1 MRSTSD
7 AKHLRY
13 ERLFCLFQV
22 DFEQFK
28 NALIL
33 VLSSHVEP
41 QQSEEETL
49 SKPGKAFSYKSGPV
63 WF

>member
-33 VLSSHVEP
+33 VLSSHIEP
-41 QQSEEETL
+41 QQSEETL
-49 SKPGKAFSYKSGPV
+49 SKPGNQAFSYKSGPV